1 MSFMVVMNFRKIN
14 ACALSFGWQVDI
26 DMMLQS
32 LIDSCSGSEGIQLC
46 ADAACVLLELIKII
60 ITKVSV
66 SKFLNLLAW
75 DIIHFYL

>member
-1 MSFMVVMNFRKIN
+1 MVVMNFGKIN
-14 ACALSFGWQVDI
+14 ACALSFGLQVDI

-32 LIDSCSGSEGIQLC
+32 LIDSCNGSEGIQLC

-66 SKFLNLLAW
+66 FKLQNLLA
-75 DIIHFYL
+75 